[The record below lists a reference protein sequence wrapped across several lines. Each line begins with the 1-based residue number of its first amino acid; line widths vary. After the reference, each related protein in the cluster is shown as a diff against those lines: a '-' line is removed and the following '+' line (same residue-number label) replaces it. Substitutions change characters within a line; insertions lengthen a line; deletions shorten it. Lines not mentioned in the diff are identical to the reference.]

1 MEICGYAKE
10 RGALSLVADHVRSVS
25 IYADDL
31 ASLIEAAGSAGS
43 VGEGELSALGAFGE
57 AGHVQLPDIAAALVA
72 SGLGH
77 LTLGYCHGVHLLGRN
92 RVAIYPL
99 TAVQAQP
106 VGDRDRVYSHR
117 DLR

>member
-1 MEICGYAKE
+1 METTGYAKE
-10 RGALSLVADHVRSVS
+10 RGTLSLVADRNRSVS

-43 VGEGELSALGAFGE
+43 VRKSELSALGALGE

-77 LTLGYCHGVHLLGRN
+77 FTLWHCHGVTPPWVKISLLF
-92 RVAIYPL
+92 IL
-99 TAVQAQP
+99 
-106 VGDRDRVYSHR
+106 
-117 DLR
+117 